1 MVLELNDSQFDK
13 LVRLASIGD
22 MIVNGNKTS
31 EEADTEYQTVVDL
44 LVQKAHSA
52 GRKGFKIF
60 PNEKTARP
68 EQDYEIESYDFID
81 QYLSDTFW
89 DILADQLADRDLEE
103 EFGSDALDK
112 MSEDELMAIR
122 LEKADKYGEEFE
134 KHGMGR
140 IRIVKK

>member
-1 MVLELNDSQFDK
+1 MVLELNDSQFDR
-13 LVRLASIGD
+13 LIRLASIGD
-22 MIVNGNKTS
+22 MIVNGNKS
-31 EEADTEYQTVVDL
+31 PEEADTEYQEVLEL
-44 LVQKAHSA
+44 LVQKAHAA

-60 PNEKTARP
+60 PGEKKPRP
-68 EQDYEIESYDFID
+68 EQDYDIESYDFID

-89 DILADQLADRDLEE
+89 DILSDQLADRDLEE
-103 EFGSDALDK
+103 EFGADALEK
-112 MSEDELMAIR
+112 MSEEELMSIR